1 MVAGDR
7 ITGSCSSRCRFPHL
21 LTGAS
26 VRKRRSSGAEGRA
39 ADPADGES
47 ARCGRCEGR
56 AAAATWLVAARPNLR
71 PVDRTCAGAARTAT
85 PRWRRSERRTRSAPA
100 RRRRKRGRGNRPR
113 PVTAGSPTSI
123 SPRRQQ
129 VPIRVAFGPPGQA
142 SIGIGVGRDHV
153 PGAWLPKNCWVSRSS
168 SRNGSVRINI
178 VLHLLKCRFTV
189 VSIRTSLIPRQRMD
203 DKYQRRQIADILSVV
218 D

>member
-1 MVAGDR
+1 MEGEWRRWVEGVMVAGGR

-39 ADPADGES
+39 ADPADGGS
-47 ARCGRCEGR
+47 ARCGRWEGR

-85 PRWRRSERRTRSAPA
+85 PRWRRSERRTRPAPA
-100 RRRRKRGRGNRPR
+100 RRRRARGRGSRPR
-113 PVTAGSPTSI
+113 PVTAGSPSSI

-142 SIGIGVGRDHV
+142 SICLWSLSVFAIAILRGL
-153 PGAWLPKNCWVSRSS
+153 ARSAT
-168 SRNGSVRINI
+168 G
-178 VLHLLKCRFTV
+178 
-189 VSIRTSLIPRQRMD
+189 
-203 DKYQRRQIADILSVV
+203 ILSVSTPAS
-218 D
+218 